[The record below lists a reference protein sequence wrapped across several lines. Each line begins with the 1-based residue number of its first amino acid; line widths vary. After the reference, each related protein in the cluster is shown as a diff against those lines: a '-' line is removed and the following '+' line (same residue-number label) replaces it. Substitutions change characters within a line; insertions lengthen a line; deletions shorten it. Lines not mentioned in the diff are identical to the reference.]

1 MTDMPQTPPAAVI
14 TKRARVGGYM
24 LGGFVIIFLILGGA
38 GVWAANTQIA
48 GAVIASGLVVVETS
62 VKKVQHPTGGI
73 VGEILVKNGDHVAA
87 KDLLMRLDETLTR
100 ANLNMISKQLNELR
114 VREARLEAER
124 DGAPELAA
132 PAGLADAPAIAS
144 LLESE
149 HSLFTTRRQSR
160 EGQKAQMRERISQ
173 LGEEHAGVSGQLAAK
188 EKEIELIGHELKS
201 LEVLEA
207 QRLVTL
213 SKMVALRRE
222 AARLE
227 GERGQLRAAAAQ
239 TKGKISEIEL
249 QILRIDQ
256 DFSTEVVN
264 ELTENR
270 SQQAGLVERRIAAED
285 ALSRVDIRAPQ
296 SGFVHELSAHTVGGV
311 INPGE
316 PIMLIVPENDSLVI
330 EAKVSP
336 HDIDQV
342 LQSKEALIRLAAFDQ
357 RSTPEIKGLLK
368 SVSADLTQ
376 DPRSGDSYYT
386 VRIAIPEDELVRLN
400 DQKLVPGMP
409 AEVHIRTQDRTALSY
424 FAKPFQDQLAKAF
437 KER

>member
-1 MTDMPQTPPAAVI
+1 MTQASRVQSTAAS
-14 TKRARVGGYM
+14 RARVRGYM
-24 LGGFVIIFLILGGA
+24 LGGFAIIFLILGGA
-38 GVWAANTQIA
+38 GVWAAHTQIA
-48 GAVIASGLVVVETS
+48 GAIIASGLVVVETS

-87 KDLLMRLDETLTR
+87 SDLLMRLDETLTR
-100 ANLNMISKQLNELR
+100 ANLNMISKQLDELR
-114 VREARLEAER
+114 MREARLIAER
-124 DGAPELAA
+124 DGAQKLEALPSLGVDDPAVVKLLA
-132 PAGLADAPAIAS
+132 
-144 LLESE
+144 SE
-149 HSLFTTRRQSR
+149 RSLFKTRRQSR

-173 LGEEHAGVSGQLAAK
+173 LGEEHAGVSGQMLAK
-188 EKEIELIGHELKS
+188 DKEIKLIGEELKS
-201 LEVLEA
+201 LEILEA
-207 QRLVTL
+207 KQLVTL

-239 TKGKISEIEL
+239 TKGKIAEIEL

-264 ELTENR
+264 ELTENQ
-270 SQQAGLVERRIAAED
+270 SKQAGLVERRVAAED
-285 ALSRVDIRAPQ
+285 ALKRIDIRSPQ
-296 SGFVHELSAHTVGGV
+296 SGFVHQLAVHTVGGV
-311 INPGE
+311 INAGE
-316 PIMLIVPENDSLVI
+316 PVMLIVPENDNLVI
-330 EAKVSP
+330 EAKVP
-336 HDIDQV
+336 PNDIDQV

-376 DPRSGDSYYT
+376 DQRSGESYYT
-386 VRIAIPEDELVRLN
+386 VRITIPDDELARLD

-424 FAKPFQDQLAKAF
+424 FVKPFQDQIAKAF